1 MKLIEMNMQR
11 ITELCRK
18 FRVKTLSVFGSILTN
33 RFSRESDIDMLVDFE
48 IVDNEEWDYVD
59 NFFGLRDGL
68 ENLFGRRVDLIEEKG
83 IRNPL
88 FRKSIDNQ
96 KHIIY
101 G

>member
-48 IVDNEEWDYVD
+48 NVDNEEWDYVD